1 MTYQLKGA
9 HFEIGD
15 HVSYAEA
22 LYVVKARRLS
32 TIGIVYQLIS
42 QGAEPESVHN
52 VPQAALD
59 PAPMAAAPG
68 GRR

>member
-42 QGAEPESVHN
+42 VGAEPEAVHN

-59 PAPMAAAPG
+59 AVPAVA
-68 GRR
+68 GRSARR